1 MWLKTVKKMCKPQNT
16 CALPIFRHQELMKRT
31 IHSALRVFILTIMG
45 LNKQGKGFDWLAT
58 SFPGSCLFLPRGR
71 KRQDPGNEVD
81 SHNACLYTCYPRR
94 STKFPGW
101 GSKISWGQQSR
112 TSSLRSLLGM
122 LAWRNE
128 RLSKDSFEGGRFDCL
143 FKNNANDRN

>member
-1 MWLKTVKKMCKPQNT
+1 MCKPQNT

-71 KRQDPGNEVD
+71 KRQDPGNEVA
-81 SHNACLYTCYPRR
+81 SQSNPLPCLFNPIIVSIKTR
-94 STKFPGW
+94 SALWIVLFISSWWRKMGKAHVFW
-101 GSKISWGQQSR
+101 GLHIFFTVFNHIKHSNKQQSS
-112 TSSLRSLLGM
+112 T
-122 LAWRNE
+122 
-128 RLSKDSFEGGRFDCL
+128 
-143 FKNNANDRN
+143 